1 MKMYASELT
10 VLLSGF
16 LGHFLVCFLVCFGF
30 RLSVGATCYQVIN
43 KTAKSK
49 QTKVVFSPH

>member
-49 QTKVVFSPH
+49 QAKVVFSPH